1 MKKYKPEALKELL
14 GKKQFA
20 ELKRLQATIGD
31 ATIAPP
37 GTTNPSGT
45 FTKILNMT
53 ERLGGFVGSGNFNLG
68 AFAAAGLRKGK
79 EISSRKKTLDGIVNT
94 KIKTIKAN
102 NPGMSGSSIEK
113 AAKALAFLEMRNLD
127 KKENKQ

>member
-1 MKKYKPEALKELL
+1 M
-14 GKKQFA
+14 
-20 ELKRLQATIGD
+20 
-31 ATIAPP
+31 
-37 GTTNPSGT
+37 S
-45 FTKILNMT
+45 
-53 ERLGGFVGSGNFNLG
+53 ERLGNFAGAGQFNFGSL
-68 AFAAAGLRKGK
+68 AVAGVKKGK
-79 EISSRKKTLDGIVNT
+79 ELAGRKKTLDGIVNT